1 MIKLGVTGNIGSGKT
16 TVTKLFDIE
25 KTFIFNAD
33 KEAKKHLKKHSVL
46 QKKIINIFGNEIVTG
61 ADLDFQKLA
70 NVAFKNKK
78 NQEILNGIIWP
89 EVSLLIEHSLRAA
102 EKENLKYFVVDAAL
116 LFEANFN
123 HFFDYI
129 ILVTADEKIRLDR
142 ALKRKTIDLSQ
153 IKKRMLLQLSDKQKI
168 NTSDF
173 VIYNNKNKNDLKKE
187 FQIILKK
194 IISDI
199 FFFY

>member
-1 MIKLGVTGNIGSGKT
+1 MIKIGVTGNIGSGKT

-102 EKENLKYFVVDAAL
+102 EKENLKYFVVDASL

-129 ILVTADEKIRLDR
+129 ILITADEKIRLDR

-153 IKKRMLLQLSDKQKI
+153 IKKRMILQLSDKQKI

-173 VIYNNKNKNDLKKE
+173 VIYNNKSKSDLKKE

-194 IISDI
+194 II
-199 FFFY
+199 